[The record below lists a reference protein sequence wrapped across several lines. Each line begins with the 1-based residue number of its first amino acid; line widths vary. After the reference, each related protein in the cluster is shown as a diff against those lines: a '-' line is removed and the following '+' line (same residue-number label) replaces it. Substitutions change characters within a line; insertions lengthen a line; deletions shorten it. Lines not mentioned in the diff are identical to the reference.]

1 MRGINAG
8 SDTILSGA
16 SFGHQM
22 TVTATDGWPVE
33 PVTTDAFYI
42 GMGERY
48 DVEVTLDDGVFPLV
62 ATPVGKKGI
71 ARALVRTG
79 PGRAPADDT
88 TPRELS
94 GQVLMGTDL
103 RPAEPSR
110 LDPTA
115 PDPQQL
121 HHLPGHI
128 QPHSGA
134 ANAHPL

>member
-1 MRGINAG
+1 
-8 SDTILSGA
+8 
-16 SFGHQM
+16 
-22 TVTATDGWPVE
+22 
-33 PVTTDAFYI
+33 
-42 GMGERY
+42 MGERY

-103 RPAEPSR
+103 RPAESSR
-110 LDPTA
+110 LDPKD
-115 PDPQQL
+115 PDDQQML
-121 HHLPGHI
+121 HLSGKMQPDSRAVNGKPFGPNT
-128 QPHSGA
+128 PHSPTR
-134 ANAHPL
+134 AHRARLRMLNMNTIHHHMPRHRTENPQARK